1 MPFIE
6 VKIFEQRLTE
16 QTERELVEQLT
27 QATVN
32 VFGEEIRDQ
41 TWIVLTPVPAH
52 RWGIAGSTGPRPA
65 TQEQAQEQE
74 SRS

>member
-32 VFGEEIRDQ
+32 VFGESIRDQ

-52 RWGIAGSTGPRPA
+52 RWGIGGATHPRPA
-65 TQEQAQEQE
+65 AQEQE
-74 SRS
+74 PRS

>member
-52 RWGIAGSTGPRPA
+52 LWGIGGSTRPRPA
-65 TQEQAQEQE
+65 AQEE
-74 SRS
+74 EPRS